1 MLILLVIIL
10 SLVSLAILVISL
22 ALLFPLA
29 SALVRFRAN
38 YNPKGLQLDPEGD
51 AQPYTGPV
59 ITSFFAMLKRVHG
72 IEVRSVVGPLARPTY
87 PASYYRV
94 GLACTKASVR
104 AVPFPTYCA
113 TKTDPQSFVL
123 VPSLMS
129 SLIRITV
136 FLIISLTDSNLRHG
150 TYTALSAGVFGTLVY
165 RIFAMFL
172 SFPQTIIIDR

>member
-1 MLILLVIIL
+1 MLSLLDTILLL
-10 SLVSLAILVISL
+10 ASLAISL
-22 ALLFPLA
+22 ALLVPLTGV
-29 SALVRFRAN
+29 LVRFRAN
-38 YNPKGLQLDPEGD
+38 YNPKGLQLDAEGD
-51 AQPYTGPV
+51 AQPHTGPV
-59 ITSFFAMLKRVHG
+59 ITSFFAMLKRVHD

-129 SLIRITV
+129 SLIITV
-136 FLIISLTDSNLRHG
+136 FLIIFLTDSNLRHG
-150 TYTALSAGVFGTLVY
+150 TYTAPSAGVFGTLVY
-165 RIFAMFL
+165 SIFAMLL
-172 SFPQTIIIDR
+172 SLPQTIIIDR